1 MAPIS
6 EGGTMPRSMITP
18 AFAENNVPVFFACND
33 GYFPHVLATIASLLE
48 NAHTGNYDLV
58 ILYTR
63 LAEANLALA
72 GEWIRRW
79 PNASLRF
86 FDMGGIMAGNGD
98 FASETYYRL
107 FLPWIC
113 RAYDKV
119 VYLDADLVLFTDV
132 AELYG
137 IDLGECLLGACHDR
151 FVEGNPV
158 KHRGDFSKFP
168 DYAVDQGY
176 FCAGVMVLNLRKMRE
191 EKTAETCFE
200 ALRRMGPP
208 YMNDQTLLNGVC
220 AGKVLFIDEKWDVLV
235 GFVESFLQ
243 SREEKCA
250 SAGPGDIW
258 QIAKKSMAIVHYAG
272 NKPWNPGFLNPYGE
286 YYWKYS
292 AMTPFHESVRQ
303 RALAVRPAWAFR
315 KYALT
320 LFQKYKYMAL
330 MPFRSE
336 AGRQKYL
343 RKLIGYEVKLRR
355 LKDCFAAMR
364 GSRHA

>member
-1 MAPIS
+1 MK
-6 EGGTMPRSMITP
+6 EGGAMPRSGIEP

-33 GYFPHVLATIASLLE
+33 EYFPHVLAAMASLLE
-48 NAHTGNYDLV
+48 NAHSENRYDLV
-58 ILYTR
+58 VLHGEH
-63 LAEANLALA
+63 LSNANMTLA

-79 PNASLRF
+79 SNASLRF
-86 FDMGGIMAGNGD
+86 FDMGGIMAGNDD

-113 RAYDKV
+113 RSYDKV

-137 IDLGECLLGACHDR
+137 VDLGECLLGACHDR
-151 FVEGNPV
+151 FVEGNLA
-158 KHRGDFSKFP
+158 KHRDDFSRFP
-168 DYAVDQGY
+168 DYVVDQGY

-191 EKTAETCFE
+191 ERTAETCFE

-235 GFVESFLQ
+235 GFVESFLR
-243 SREEKCA
+243 SGRE
-250 SAGPGDIW
+250 GTGGVPGNIW
-258 QIAKKSMAIVHYAG
+258 QIAGENMAIVHYAG

-292 AMTPFHESVRQ
+292 AMTPFHESVRK

-320 LFQKYKYMAL
+320 LFQKYKYTAL

-336 AGRQKYL
+336 AGRQKYV